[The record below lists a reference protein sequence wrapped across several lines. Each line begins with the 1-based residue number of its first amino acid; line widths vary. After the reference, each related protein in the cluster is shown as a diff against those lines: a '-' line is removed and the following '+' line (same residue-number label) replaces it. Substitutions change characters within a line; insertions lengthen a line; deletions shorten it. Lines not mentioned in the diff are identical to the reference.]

1 MVSLNLFRRRQVKS
15 SVLDVPLEKYDQG
28 TGLPAIINIGHVDYK
43 PLVSLQETRDHLT
56 FLSALSSLRDSLP
69 SSDDTAFSS
78 LCKESAKAYTNWAQH
93 TLISRPFTAS
103 DLPSLEILVAWH
115 SHLLNP
121 TIYDQEIA
129 GAYRALEG
137 VDFPLSEIASLISRR
152 DDTAKA
158 IRQNTLP
165 SFRLITSDEESS
177 LKKTVWSYE
186 EIGMAIGRQA
196 KFVGHMK
203 RIGWLDE
210 KYWDKGLSKLQFSIV
225 LYHAW
230 LDLMQSTECKYFL
243 VPRLDIDLAWH
254 THQLHHGRYK
264 ADTIMVLG
272 KLLNHDDAA
281 GDEKTGNGMEV
292 TRKLWK
298 KRFGWEYQ

>member
-15 SVLDVPLEKYDQG
+15 SVLDVPLEKYEQS
-28 TGLPAIINIGHVDYK
+28 TGLPASIKIGDEDYK
-43 PLVSLQETRDHLT
+43 PFVGLQETRDHLT

-69 SSDDTAFSS
+69 SSGDTAFSS
-78 LCKESAKAYTNWAQH
+78 LCQESAKAYALWAQN
-93 TLISRPFTAS
+93 TLISRPFAES
-103 DLPSLEILVAWH
+103 DLPSLEILMAWH

-121 TIYDQEIA
+121 TTYEQEIA

-137 VDFPLSEIASLISRR
+137 VDLPLGEIA
-152 DDTAKA
+152 TA
-158 IRQNTLP
+158 IRENTLP
-165 SFRLITSDEESS
+165 PFRPITSDEEST

-210 KYWDKGLSKLQFSIV
+210 KHWGKGLSELQFSIV

-230 LDLMQSTECKYFL
+230 LDLMQSTECRYFL

-264 ADTIMVLG
+264 ADTIKVLG
-272 KLLNHDDAA
+272 KLLNHNDAA
-281 GDEKTGNGMEV
+281 GDDKTSNGMEV

>member
-15 SVLDVPLEKYDQG
+15 SVLDVPLEKYDKE
-28 TGLPAIINIGHVDYK
+28 TGLPATIKIGDEDYK
-43 PLVSLQETRDHLT
+43 PFVSLQETRDHLT
-56 FLSALSSLRDSLP
+56 FLSALSALRHSLP
-69 SSDDTAFSS
+69 SSDTDDTPFKELCQQSAMAYAYWVQHVLKERGAGKALSS
-78 LCKESAKAYTNWAQH
+78 GE
-93 TLISRPFTAS
+93 
-103 DLPSLEILVAWH
+103 LPCLEVLMAWH

-121 TIYDQEIA
+121 TIYQEDI
-129 GAYRALEG
+129 GGEYSTLQG
-137 VDFPLSEIASLISRR
+137 MNFPLSTIA
-152 DDTAKA
+152 TA
-158 IRQNTLP
+158 IREKTLP
-165 SFRLITSDEESS
+165 PFQPTTPEHVQSPKQT
-177 LKKTVWSYE
+177 KWSAE
-186 EIGMAIGRQA
+186 DVGMAIGRQA
-196 KFVGHMK
+196 KFIGHMK

-210 KYWDKGLSKLQFSIV
+210 KYWENGVRELQFSIV

-264 ADTIMVLG
+264 ADTTRLLG
-272 KLLNHDDAA
+272 KLLNHNDAA
-281 GDEKTGNGMEV
+281 GDEKLGNGMEV